1 MHKLAGKRVLVTAGA
16 QGIGLAISERMIEA
30 GAHLAVHYYASAAP
44 AQALVA
50 KARANGLRACAVGA
64 DLTQQTEA
72 ERLLREVDEQLG
84 GLDVL
89 INNAGSLIARRSLE
103 QVDEAFWRQVL
114 DVNLTSCL
122 WVTQAALPIL
132 CRNPQSSIVNMAS
145 LAGRKGG
152 LAGSL
157 VYAAAKGAVLT
168 WTRSLAGDLGPRG
181 VRVNAVAPGLILGT
195 SFHRTHTSEAAI
207 QATIAGIPLGRAG
220 CADDVARAVVFL
232 ASEYDGFI
240 SGATLDINGGV
251 YAC

>member
-1 MHKLAGKRVLVTAGA
+1 MDPSHWPGSVSGQDRAFWRRHRPTTPLAPLGA
-16 QGIGLAISERMIEA
+16 REAIFTM
-30 GAHLAVHYYASAAP
+30 L
-44 AQALVA
+44 LW
-50 KARANGLRACAVGA
+50 GLRHKIGKAAESP
-64 DLTQQTEA
+64 EA
-72 ERLLREVDEQLG
+72 RREVDIQHLTPKR
-84 GLDVL
+84 L
-89 INNAGSLIARRSLE
+89 IHLFQAFACDQGTGIVDQHIQQWGNNAGSLIARKSLE

-152 LAGSL
+152 QAGSL

-195 SFHRTHTSEAAI
+195 SFHSHPHVR
-207 QATIAGIPLGRAG
+207 GGYPGDDCRNPPGPGRL
-220 CADDVARAVVFL
+220 RR
-232 ASEYDGFI
+232 
-240 SGATLDINGGV
+240 
-251 YAC
+251 

>member
-30 GAHLAVHYYASAAP
+30 GAHVAVHYYASAAP

-50 KARANGLRACAVGA
+50 KARANGLPACAIGA

-72 ERLLREVDEQLG
+72 ERLLQEVDEQLG

-89 INNAGSLIARRSLE
+89 INNAGSLIARKSLE

-152 LAGSL
+152 QAGSL

-195 SFHRTHTSEAAI
+195 SFHTTHTSEAAI

-220 CADDVARAVVFL
+220 CADDVAHAVVFL